1 MSHPVRPTPSGVRD
15 AQSPEGRRI
24 RDENRRIAH
33 ERDEYARRLEL
44 ARAKL
49 DELRGVATLPD

>member
-1 MSHPVRPTPSGVRD
+1 MEDAVSHPVRPTPSGVRD

-33 ERDEYARRLEL
+33 ERDEYAR
-44 ARAKL
+44 AKL